1 MPVYP
6 GDVTPTLRQI
16 ATVGTEGF
24 SDFQLTSSMHVGTHI
39 DAPAHMIDG
48 GKNLLEVEPSQFFGR
63 GVLIDARNIS
73 LITAE
78 VLHGARL
85 RAGDIVLVNT
95 GWSVYFG
102 QPRYY
107 EDFPKVETSF
117 ADVLIAAGVS
127 AAGFD
132 SPSPDTAP
140 FATHKKLLGH
150 GILIIENLVNLER
163 LLGVGEF
170 EVVALPVKF
179 AADGGLARVV
189 ARVPA

>member
-1 MPVYP
+1 MFHD
-6 GDVTPTLRQI
+6 GASGEHHECRCG
-16 ATVGTEGF
+16 VG
-24 SDFQLTSSMHVGTHI
+24 V
-39 DAPAHMIDG
+39 DG
-48 GKNLLEVEPSQFFGR
+48 R
-63 GVLIDARNIS
+63 
-73 LITAE
+73 
-78 VLHGARL
+78 
-85 RAGDIVLVNT
+85 
-95 GWSVYFG
+95 
-102 QPRYY
+102 
-107 EDFPKVETSF
+107 
-117 ADVLIAAGVS
+117 AGVS